1 MSSNERLTPVDL
13 SPLKLIKKMSGERV
27 RQERKRRQ
35 ITQSEL
41 AHEMGF
47 GPRWLRDVEAGAPST
62 RLEDHIS
69 ATLRLGES
77 IGHIMFPVLLMAHG
91 IRFPQHLYY
100 EDIRGLERK
109 CIELIV
115 DLAVNSL
122 KQELPSE
129 WWPSAD
135 LGER

>member
-1 MSSNERLTPVDL
+1 MSSNEKFAPVDL
-13 SPLKLIKKMSGERV
+13 SPFKVIKKMAGERV

-35 ITQSEL
+35 VTQSEL

-47 GPRWLRDVEAGAPST
+47 GPRWLRDVEAGAPGT

-69 ATLRLGES
+69 ATLRLGDS
-77 IGHIMFPVLLMAHG
+77 IGHIMFPVLFMAHG

-115 DLAVNSL
+115 DWAVNSL
-122 KQELPSE
+122 KQDLPSE
-129 WWPSAD
+129 WWPSSHHD
-135 LGER
+135 ER